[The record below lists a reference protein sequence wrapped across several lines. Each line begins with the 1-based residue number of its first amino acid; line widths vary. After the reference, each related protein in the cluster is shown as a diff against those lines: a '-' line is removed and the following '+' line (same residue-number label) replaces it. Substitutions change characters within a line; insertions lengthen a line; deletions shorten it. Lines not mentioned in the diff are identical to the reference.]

1 MNMAFLYDKWLLS
14 FSKETPEFI
23 LNEVNLSDVL
33 VIGGGPAGTTFAS
46 TMKMRGWN
54 AVLLEKDHHPRFH
67 IGESLLPMNLPIFE
81 RLGVLEEV
89 RKIGVPKM
97 GADFTLG
104 NSESGYETFHFS
116 EALGKSP
123 DHAFEVRRA
132 EFDELLFLNCQK
144 LGVDAREGTRVT
156 SVERQDDGRFRVCS
170 VDEEGH
176 QQEWMTRF
184 LVDAS
189 GRDTFYAQSN
199 GWKKRNPRH
208 ASAAVFSHFKNV
220 SRRPGNDAGNISIY
234 WYEHGWIW
242 MIPLRDNIMSIGA
255 VCFPEHLKS
264 RKGSLDEFLMK
275 TLSSVAEV
283 KERLSDAEL
292 VMPARA
298 TGNYSYLSRQM
309 SGPGYLLV
317 GDAFAFIDPV
327 FSSGVYLAMDSAERG
342 TRVAE
347 AWLSGSPSRYRRA
360 ERLYR
365 RQTKRAIATFS
376 WFIYRFTSP
385 VMSFLM
391 SNPRN
396 VMRVVQAVI
405 SMLAGD
411 VYANQDVRRRLLV
424 FKTIYGVSWLLQWR
438 EALEFRRLR
447 RASIKLENSS

>member
-1 MNMAFLYDKWLLS
+1 MTFLYDKS
-14 FSKETPEFI
+14 PIHISKGTLGLI
-23 LNEVNLSDVL
+23 LNGINDSDIL

-46 TMKMRGWN
+46 IMKKNGWKT
-54 AVLLEKDHHPRFH
+54 VLLEKDHHPRFH
-67 IGESLLPMNLPIFE
+67 IGESLLPMNLPILE
-81 RLGVLEEV
+81 RLGVLDDV

-104 NSESGYETFHFS
+104 NGHSGYETFHFS
-116 EALGKSP
+116 EALGESP

-132 EFDELLFLNCQK
+132 EFDDLLFRNCQK
-144 LGVDAREGTRVT
+144 LGVEAREGARVT
-156 SVERQDDGRFRVCS
+156 NVERRDNGQFRVVA
-170 VDEEGH
+170 VDEDGN
-176 QQEWMTRF
+176 QLEWKTRF

-199 GWKKRNPRH
+199 GWKKRNPKH

-220 SRRPGNDAGNISIY
+220 ARRPGDDAGNISIY
-234 WYEHGWIW
+234 WFNQGWIW
-242 MIPLRDNIMSIGA
+242 MIPLQGNLMSIGA

-264 RKGSLDEFLMK
+264 RKEPLDEFLLK
-275 TLSSVAEV
+275 TLNGVAEV
-283 KERLSDAEL
+283 KERLEEAEL
-292 VMPARA
+292 AIPAQA

-347 AWLSGSPSRYRRA
+347 AWLSGSRYRHWRA

-365 RQTKRAIATFS
+365 RQTRRAIATFS

-396 VMRVVQAVI
+396 VMKVVQAVI

-411 VYANQDVRRRLLV
+411 VYANREVRRRLIV
-424 FKTIYGVSWLLQWR
+424 FKTIYSVSWLMQWR
-438 EALEFRRLR
+438 AAMRFRRLR
-447 RASIKLENSS
+447 RESLKLEHGL